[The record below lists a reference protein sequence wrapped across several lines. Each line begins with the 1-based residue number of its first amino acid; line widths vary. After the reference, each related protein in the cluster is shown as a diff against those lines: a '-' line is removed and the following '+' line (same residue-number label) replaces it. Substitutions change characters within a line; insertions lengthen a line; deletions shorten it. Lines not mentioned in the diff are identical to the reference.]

1 MEPQRKAVSPDVAT
15 ADWHRSFRIAGLNVL
30 AVPIVYG
37 VFGALW
43 ILVSDLFLESLHL
56 DPYWTTRIAMAK
68 GWVFVGGSTLLIG
81 VLVNNAWRRL
91 DRAFGE
97 LRQEL
102 QLRKV
107 AQEESSRLAREL
119 ELRVDERTAHLHAA
133 LAELGM
139 FTDSVSHDLRAPV
152 RAIRGYSALLQEEY
166 GPSLHPDALAM
177 VERLVASGARMER
190 MIDGLLDLSRL
201 RRDAIVFQNLSGDEH
216 RRLVLELWSETVVGI
231 PDGGIDFVC
240 GRLSGCC
247 ADPRLLEIVWRNLL
261 GNAAKYT
268 RGRPAPRVEVHDRQG
283 WFEVVDNGVGF
294 QSQGPDDVFKP
305 FRRLHQASEF
315 EGDGIGLAL
324 VRRVI
329 DRHDGE
335 IEGHGVPGEGATF
348 RFRLPEH
355 PIGREV
361 AANTSSM

>member
-1 MEPQRKAVSPDVAT
+1 MQPPREGASHDEVL
-15 ADWHRSFRIAGLNVL
+15 ADWRRSFRIAGLNAV

-37 VFGALW
+37 VFGTLW

-56 DPYWTTRIAMAK
+56 APHWTTRVALAK
-68 GWVFVGGSTLLIG
+68 GWLFVGGSTLLIG
-81 VLVNNAWRRL
+81 LLVNNAWRRL

-102 QLRKV
+102 QLRQT
-107 AQEESSRLAREL
+107 AQEESARLAREL
-119 ELRVDERTAHLHAA
+119 EVRVEERTAHLHAA

-152 RAIRGYSALLQEEY
+152 RAIRGYVDILQDDH
-166 GPSLHPDALAM
+166 GPSLHPDAVALL
-177 VERLVASGARMER
+177 ERVAASGGRMER

-201 RRDAIVFQNLSGDEH
+201 RRDALVLRDLSGDEH
-216 RRLVLELWSETVVGI
+216 RRLVTDLWGEIAAGAPGRTF
-231 PDGGIDFVC
+231 DFVC
-240 GRLSGCC
+240 GRLPGCR

-268 RGRPAPRVEVHDRQG
+268 SGRPSPKIEVRDRLG
-283 WFEVVDNGVGF
+283 WFEVADNGVGF
-294 QSQGPDDVFKP
+294 QADASDELFKP
-305 FRRLHQASEF
+305 FRRLHPSSAF

-329 DRHDGE
+329 DRHGGE
-335 IEGHGVPGEGATF
+335 IEAQGSPGVGATF
-348 RFRLPEH
+348 RFRLPA
-355 PIGREV
+355 P
-361 AANTSSM
+361 TP

>member
-1 MEPQRKAVSPDVAT
+1 MHPQREGASADAAT
-15 ADWHRSFRIAGLNVL
+15 TDWRRSFRIAGLNAL
-30 AVPIVYG
+30 AVPVVYG

-56 DPYWTTRIAMAK
+56 SPHWTTRIAMAK
-68 GWVFVGGSTLLIG
+68 GWVFVGGSTVLIG

-91 DRAFGE
+91 DRAFSE

-107 AQEESSRLAREL
+107 AQEEASRLAREL

-152 RAIRGYSALLQEEY
+152 RAIRGFSAILQEDH
-166 GPSLHPDALAM
+166 GPSLHPDALALL
-177 VERLVASGARMER
+177 ERVVASGGRMER

-201 RRDAIVFQNLSGDEH
+201 RRDAIVFQNLSPDEH
-216 RRLVLELWSETVVGI
+216 RRMVVDLWNEIAMGI
-231 PDGGIDFVC
+231 PEGGIDFVC
-240 GRLSGCC
+240 GRLPGCR

-268 RGRPAPRVEVHDRQG
+268 RGRPAPRVEVRDHQG

-294 QSQGPDDVFKP
+294 EAQSQDDIFKP
-305 FRRLHQASEF
+305 FRRLHSSSEF
-315 EGDGIGLAL
+315 EGEGIGLAL
-324 VRRVI
+324 VRRVL
-329 DRHDGE
+329 DRHDGQ
-335 IEGHGVPGEGATF
+335 IEGYGVPGQGATF
-348 RFRLPEH
+348 RFRLPAH
-355 PIGREV
+355 PI
-361 AANTSSM
+361 